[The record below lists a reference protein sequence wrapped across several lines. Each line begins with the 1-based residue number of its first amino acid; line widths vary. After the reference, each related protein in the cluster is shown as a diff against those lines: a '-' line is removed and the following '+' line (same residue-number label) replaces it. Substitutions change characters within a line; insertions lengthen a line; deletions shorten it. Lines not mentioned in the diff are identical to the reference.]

1 MNRTLLRPALA
12 LLIISVSFAA
22 SGCTEAASKTRVADA
37 PIPVKLAPVTTE
49 KMALPIV
56 ATGTLGAKEDLALG
70 FKIGGVVARV
80 LVNEGDRVRVGQVL
94 AALDLGEI
102 EPGVTRAR
110 AAADKAERDRA
121 RVERLYADSVATR
134 MQLDDATTGRD
145 AARAEYDAAMF
156 NRRHAMIVAPADG
169 VVLRRL
175 AEPGVVLAAGTP
187 AVVLASHARG
197 QVVRI
202 GLADR
207 DVVRLREG
215 DAASV
220 RFDAY
225 PERRFAGRVTEIGA
239 AADPVTGT
247 YRVEVTLVGVESL
260 PSGFVATVELS
271 PRSDTP
277 VALVPIEALLE
288 AQGEDGTVY
297 SVSSDGQRAE
307 RHAVKVAFM
316 AGERVA
322 LRSGLEGIAS
332 VVTAG
337 AAKLDAGDRV
347 EVVR

>member
-12 LLIISVSFAA
+12 LLVLSASIGA
-22 SGCTEAASKTRVADA
+22 SGCTDASSKTVVADE
-37 PIPVKLAPVTTE
+37 PIVVKLAPVATE
-49 KMALPIV
+49 KMALPIT

-80 LVNEGDRVRVGQVL
+80 LVNEGDRVRAGEVL
-94 AALDLGEI
+94 AALDMGEI
-102 EPGVTRAR
+102 EPAVTRAR
-110 AAADKAERDRA
+110 AAAEKAERDRA

-134 MQLDDATTGRD
+134 TQLDDATTGRD
-145 AARAEYDAAMF
+145 AARAEYDAAVF
-156 NRRHAMIVAPADG
+156 NRRHATIVAPADG

-175 AEPGVVLAAGTP
+175 AEPGVVMAPGTP

-220 RFDAY
+220 RFEAY
-225 PERRFAGRVTEIGA
+225 PDRRFEGRVTEIGA
-239 AADPVTGT
+239 AADPATGT
-247 YRVEVTLVGVESL
+247 YRVEVTLAGVEAL
-260 PSGFVATVELS
+260 ASGLVATVELH
-271 PRSDTP
+271 PRSDTA
-277 VALVPIEALLE
+277 VSLVPVEALLE
-288 AQGEDGTVY
+288 AHGDDATVY
-297 SVSSDGQRAE
+297 SVSADGQRAE

-322 LRSGLEGIAS
+322 LRSGLEGVAA

-347 EVVR
+347 EVAR